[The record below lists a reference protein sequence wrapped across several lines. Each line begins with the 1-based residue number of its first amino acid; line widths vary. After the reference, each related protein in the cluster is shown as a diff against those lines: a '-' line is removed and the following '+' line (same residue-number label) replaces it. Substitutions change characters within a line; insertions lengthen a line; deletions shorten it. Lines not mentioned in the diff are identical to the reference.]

1 MKYLVLIICCLSFS
15 LKSKAQQKEVLDK
28 VIATVGGELILQS
41 DLDEQ
46 FNYLKS
52 QRGKLPE
59 GARCGIF
66 DNLVLQN
73 LLLNQ
78 SKVDSIEV
86 TDNEIEQELEG
97 RIDQI
102 LRAMNND
109 IALFESYYGQSVAQV
124 KDQFRDDIRN
134 KKLVDKMRSRI
145 TDGISITPNDV
156 KIYFSKIPKDSIPYF
171 NSEVEL
177 SEIVINPVLNAEQKK
192 ISSDKLIDIRK
203 RIVDGKEDFAKMAE
217 KYSADGSAAQGGD
230 LGWAKRGTYV
240 PAFEA
245 AAYKLEENQISEIVE
260 SEFGFH
266 IIQLMERRGNSIH
279 CRHILLKPRI
289 TDADKDLA
297 KAKLDSIRTLITS
310 GKLTFS
316 KAVKEFSDKQA
327 QSYNNDGRMMNP
339 ASGNTIFE
347 AADVDPKIYFAI
359 DGIKL
364 KDITP
369 VLDFQNPL
377 GDTQY
382 KIIRLNTRTEPHKAN
397 LQQDYNKI
405 QQAALEQ
412 KKGAYTNKWLLD
424 KVSGTYIHFDPTLQS
439 DCPRTEQWL
448 KKKS

>member
-1 MKYLVLIICCLSFS
+1 MCCLGLS
-15 LKSKAQQKEVLDK
+15 LKSQAQQKEVLDR

-52 QRGKLPE
+52 QRGTLPE

-86 TDNEIEQELEG
+86 TENEIEQELEG
-97 RIDQI
+97 RVDQI

-109 IALFESYYGQSVAQV
+109 VSLFESYYGQSVAQV

-134 KKLVDKMRSRI
+134 KKLVDKMRGKI

-156 KIYFSKIPKDSIPYF
+156 KVYFSKIPKDSIPYF

-177 SEIVINPVLNAEQKK
+177 SEIIINPVLNAEQKK

-203 RIVDGKEDFAKMAE
+203 RVVDGKEDFAKLAE

-245 AAYKLEENQISEIVE
+245 AAYKLEENEISEIVE

-279 CRHILLKPRI
+279 CRHILIKPRI
-289 TDADKDLA
+289 TEADKDLA
-297 KAKLDSIRTLITS
+297 KAKLDSVRTLITS
-310 GKLTFS
+310 GKTTFS

-364 KDITP
+364 NDITP
-369 VLDFQNPL
+369 VLEFASPM
-377 GDTQY
+377 GDALY
-382 KIIRLNTRTEPHKAN
+382 KIVKLNARTEPHKAN

-412 KKGAYTNKWLLD
+412 KKGTYTNKWLLD
-424 KVSGTYIHFDPTLQS
+424 KVSGTYIHFDPTLQA